1 MRGEEVSAKA
11 KGAVSRAKGAVPEGT
26 GAVGAGLV
34 VSSVASYAFVVVALN
49 ALDGTAKSAFSAFWA
64 VIFVAG
70 PGFFLPLEQEV
81 GRALSHRRAQGV
93 GGRPLVVRAAKLGT
107 AITAVLIII
116 AIAAAPLFGH
126 EIYHGD
132 QLFTVALCVSL
143 VSFFFVHLTRGVLAG
158 LGRFVPYG
166 ELMAIDSMIRL
177 SLAVALALSGA
188 GKAGLYALCISVSPL
203 LALPIV
209 LRGSERRHIDD
220 GPSAPYSELSANIG
234 WLLAASV
241 FTQGLAYAPLLG
253 VNLLATAAQKAVVT
267 GFASAFFVARVPVL
281 AFQAVQ
287 GTLLPKLA
295 GLAGSGKHQEFRRG
309 LYRLLAL
316 VVSIALLGT
325 VAAFVLGPTVG
336 KILFRDFT
344 MSAGNLA
351 LLAAGSGVFI
361 IALTLAQA
369 LMALA
374 VPRTAAFAW
383 AIGFAAC
390 VVTMATVQDLELRV
404 DLGLIIGSAVSALW
418 MAIGLVRRQS
428 QIDDAEI
435 GALVDAIEHEPLEI

>member
-1 MRGEEVSAKA
+1 MKAKA
-11 KGAVSRAKGAVPEGT
+11 AAAIGRAKEAVPAGT

-34 VSSVASYAFVVVALN
+34 VSSIAAYAFVVVSLN

-81 GRALSHRRAQGV
+81 GRALAHRRAQGL
-93 GGRPLVVRAAKLGT
+93 GGKPLVLRATKLGA
-107 AITAVLIII
+107 AITAVLVVA
-116 AIAAAPLFGH
+116 AIAAAPILGR

-143 VSFFFVHLTRGVLAG
+143 VSFFLMHLTRGVLAG
-158 LGRFVPYG
+158 EGRFVAYG
-166 ELMAIDSMIRL
+166 ELMAFDSLIRL
-177 SLAVALALSGA
+177 GLAIALTIGGA
-188 GKAGLYALCISVSPL
+188 DKAGLYALCLAISPL

-209 LRGSERRHIDD
+209 LRGGRRHLDD

-295 GLAGSGKHQEFRRG
+295 GLAGSGKHDEFRRG

-316 VVSIALLGT
+316 VVSIAVLGT
-325 VAAFVLGPTVG
+325 VGAFILGPTVG
-336 KILFRDFT
+336 KILFKDFT

-369 LMALA
+369 LMALGA
-374 VPRTAAFAW
+374 PRTTAMAW
-383 AIGFAAC
+383 ALGFAAC
-390 VVTMATVQDLELRV
+390 VATMALVDGLELRV

-418 MAIGLVRRQS
+418 MAVALARRQS
-428 QIDDAEI
+428 QIDAADI
-435 GALVDAIEHEPLEI
+435 GALVDAIEHEPIEI

>member
-1 MRGEEVSAKA
+1 MKAKA
-11 KGAVSRAKGAVPEGT
+11 TAAFGRAKEAVPAGT

-34 VSSVASYAFVVVALN
+34 ISSIASYAFVVVALN

-64 VIFVAG
+64 VIFVLG

-81 GRALSHRRAQGV
+81 GRALAHRRAQGL
-93 GGRPLVVRAAKLGT
+93 GGRPLVTQATKLGA
-107 AITAVLIII
+107 AITAVLIVA
-116 AIAAAPLFGH
+116 AIAAAPLLGR

-132 QLFTVALCVSL
+132 QLFTVALCISL
-143 VSFFFVHLTRGVLAG
+143 VSFFLVHLTRGVLAG
-158 LGRFVPYG
+158 EGRFAAFG
-166 ELMAIDSMIRL
+166 ELIAVDSLIRL
-177 SLAVALALSGA
+177 ALAIGITIAGA
-188 GKAGLYALCISVSPL
+188 DKAGLYALCLAVSPL

-209 LRGSERRHIDD
+209 LRGNRRHLED
-220 GPSAPYSELSANIG
+220 GPTAPYSELSSNIG

-241 FTQGLAYAPLLG
+241 FSQGLAYAPLLG

-295 GLAGSGKHQEFRRG
+295 GLAGSGKHDEFRRG
-309 LYRLLAL
+309 LYRLLVL
-316 VVSIALLGT
+316 VVAIAVLGT
-325 VAAFVLGPTVG
+325 IGAFLLGPTVG
-336 KILFRDFT
+336 KILFNDFT

-351 LLAAGSGVFI
+351 LLSAGSGVFI

-374 VPRTAAFAW
+374 APRTVAFAW
-383 AIGFAAC
+383 GAGLAAC
-390 VVTMATVQDLELRV
+390 VATMALIEDLELRV
-404 DLGLIIGSAVSALW
+404 GLGLVIGAAVSTVW
-418 MAIGLVRRQS
+418 MAIALARRQS
-428 QIDDAEI
+428 QFERAGI
-435 GALVDAIEHEPLEI
+435 GALVEAIEHEPIEI

>member
-1 MRGEEVSAKA
+1 MRAKA
-11 KGAVSRAKGAVPEGT
+11 MAAVGRAKEAVPVGT

-34 VSSVASYAFVVVALN
+34 VSSIAAYAFVVVALN

-64 VIFVAG
+64 VIFVIG

-81 GRALSHRRAQGV
+81 GRALAHRRAQGL
-93 GGRPLVVRAAKLGT
+93 GGRPLVLRATKLGASVT
-107 AITAVLIII
+107 VVLVIA
-116 AIAAAPLFGH
+116 AIAAGPFLSS

-132 QLFTVALCVSL
+132 QLFTVALCISL
-143 VSFFFVHLTRGVLAG
+143 VSFFLMHLTRGVLAG
-158 LGRFVPYG
+158 QGRFVAYG
-166 ELMAIDSMIRL
+166 ELIALDSLIRL
-177 SLAVALALSGA
+177 ALAIGITVGGA
-188 GKAGLYALCISVSPL
+188 DKAGFYALCLAVSPL

-209 LRGSERRHIDD
+209 LRGGRRHLDD
-220 GPSAPYSELSANIG
+220 GPTAPYSELSANIG

-253 VNLLATAAQKAVVT
+253 VNLLASAAQKVVVT

-295 GLAGSGKHQEFRRG
+295 GLAGSGKHDEFRRG
-309 LYRLLAL
+309 LSRLLVL
-316 VVSIALLGT
+316 VVTIAALGT
-325 VAAFVLGPTVG
+325 VGAFLLGPTVG
-336 KILFRDFT
+336 KILFKDFT
-344 MSAGNLA
+344 MGAANLA

-374 VPRTAAFAW
+374 APRTTAFAW
-383 AIGFAAC
+383 GVGLAAC
-390 VVTMATVQDLELRV
+390 VATMAVVDGLELRV
-404 DLGLIIGSAVSALW
+404 DLGLIVGAAISAIW
-418 MAIGLVRRQS
+418 MAIALSRRQG
-428 QIDDAEI
+428 QIDAADI
-435 GALVDAIEHEPLEI
+435 GSLVGAIEHEPIEI